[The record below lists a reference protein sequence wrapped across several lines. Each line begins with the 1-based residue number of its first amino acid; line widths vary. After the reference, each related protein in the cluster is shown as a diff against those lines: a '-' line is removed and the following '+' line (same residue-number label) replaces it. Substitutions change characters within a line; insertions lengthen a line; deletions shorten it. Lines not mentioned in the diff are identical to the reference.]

1 MRPERAAKTAAEV
14 RIAVQAF
21 NAFGVSSTLPTPAVE
36 PRAAEQREMRGGE
49 DRMGAK
55 YSDAAGFTDAC
66 PTPKLHECK
75 MQPGRASKT
84 AAEVRLAAQSVNS
97 KAGRS
102 SSRASGRAI
111 TAERSVADRVKCGA
125 EDNINSQGSRVGT
138 GGRSRGGF
146 KSGPQ
151 LSMHASM
158 ADSEEKGCSTGEQ
171 VLRQKARR
179 VSSQTDLQRAI
190 RASLDDFRG
199 AHESKPPDG
208 CSRAGKSEDGT
219 CGAGAGQHAYIAGKG
234 PACTRMKRQT
244 QNARTSAS
252 AKSSKEHAQA
262 SFTCF
267 TRS

>member
-1 MRPERAAKTAAEV
+1 
-14 RIAVQAF
+14 
-21 NAFGVSSTLPTPAVE
+21 
-36 PRAAEQREMRGGE
+36 
-49 DRMGAK
+49 MGAK

-66 PTPKLHECK
+66 PTPILDECK

-84 AAEVRLAAQSVNS
+84 AEQVRLAAQIVNS

-111 TAERSVADRVKCGA
+111 SAERSLEVRVKDGA
-125 EDNINSQGSRVGT
+125 EDKMNWQVPIYPCLQGSRVGT

-146 KSGPQ
+146 KSDLQ
-151 LSMHASM
+151 LAMHASM

-171 VLRQKARR
+171 VPRKKARR

-190 RASLDDFRG
+190 RASLDDFLG

-208 CSRAGKSEDGT
+208 CSRAGKCEDGT